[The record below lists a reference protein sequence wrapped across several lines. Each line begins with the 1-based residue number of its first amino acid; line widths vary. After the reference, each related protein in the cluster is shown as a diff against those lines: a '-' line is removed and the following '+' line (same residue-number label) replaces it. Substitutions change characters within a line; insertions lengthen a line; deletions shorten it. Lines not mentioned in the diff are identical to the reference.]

1 MFKKILIANRGEIA
15 RRIQRSCRSLGI
27 ATVAVYSEAD
37 VDALHVREA
46 DEAVLIGPPPVQQS
60 YLQKDVLV
68 SVALERGCDA
78 VHPGYGLLSENA
90 DFARA
95 VAKAGLCFVG
105 PSPDAIA
112 TMGSKLESRRLAA
125 LCDVPVLPASGPVDP
140 EDDDALDAAGQAVG
154 FPLLVKLSAGGG
166 GIGMTRVELPKK
178 LKKAVAKAARRGQ
191 SAFGDPTVYLERAVD
206 KPRHVE
212 VQVLADHHGKVLHFF
227 ERDCSVQRR
236 HQKVIEEA
244 PAPGLGQELRDRIT
258 GYAVRLAQEIDYQN
272 AGTVEF
278 LVDGDEAWLLEM
290 NTRIQVEHPVTE
302 AITGVDLVEWQLR
315 IAAGEELPFAQSDLE
330 TRGHAVELRL
340 YAEDPIQFMPAP
352 GTIETCELPD
362 GPGIRID
369 HALEAGQEVSPF
381 YDPMLAKLVVHAEDR
396 AQAIEHARAALDRLC
411 LTGITHNAEL
421 HREVLQSE
429 QFASGRVHTGLI
441 AEIRS
446 DTC

>member
-1 MFKKILIANRGEIA
+1 MFTKVLIANRGEIA

-37 VDALHVREA
+37 AEALHVREA

-60 YLQKDVLV
+60 YLKMDLLVDV
-68 SVALERGCDA
+68 AQQAGCDA

-95 VAKAGLCFVG
+95 VSDAGLCFVG
-105 PSPDAIA
+105 PSPEAIA
-112 TMGSKLESRRLAA
+112 TMGSKLESRRIAA
-125 LCDVPVLPASGPVDP
+125 ECDVPVLPASGPVDP
-140 EDDDALDAAGQAVG
+140 DNEEALDAAGEAVG

-166 GIGMTRVELPKK
+166 GIGMTRVELPRK

-206 KPRHVE
+206 RPRHVE
-212 VQVLADHHGKVLHFF
+212 VQILADHHGKVLHFF

-244 PAPGLGQELRDRIT
+244 PAPGLSAELRDRIT
-258 GYAVRLAQEIDYQN
+258 GYAVRLAKEIGYRN

-315 IAAGEELPFAQSDLE
+315 IAAGEPLPFAQHELKAQ
-330 TRGHAVELRL
+330 GHAVELRI

-352 GTIETCELPD
+352 GTIEVCELPE

-369 HALEAGQEVSPF
+369 HALEAGLEVSPF
-381 YDPMLAKLVVHAEDR
+381 YDPMLAKLVVHADSR
-396 AQAIEHARAALDRLC
+396 GQAIADARAALEQLT
-411 LTGITHNAEL
+411 LTGITHNADL
-421 HREVLQSE
+421 HREVLSSE
-429 QFASGRVHTGLI
+429 QFSSGRVHTGLI
-441 AEIRS
+441 QELRT